1 MSYLVIAH
9 KKTCDTAGN
18 CKIKK
23 LENNF
28 SSSVKESIINSA
40 RLIKIEDTKKNE
52 YKVYI
57 RQRDLIYFISIT
69 RSLFKKITYQ
79 IEYTRLKRLHP
90 ELKKKLEIQYAE
102 LHHYQDMM
110 FFMH

>member
-1 MSYLVIAH
+1 MDKIRPDRQELIVIIE
-9 KKTCDTAGN
+9 
-18 CKIKK
+18 KIK
-23 LENNF
+23 N
-28 SSSVKESIINSA
+28 
-40 RLIKIEDTKKNE
+40 KIEDTKKNE

-57 RQRDLIYFISIT
+57 RQRHLIYFISIT
-69 RSLFKKITYQ
+69 HSLFKKITYQ

>member
-1 MSYLVIAH
+1 MDKIRPDRQELIVII
-9 KKTCDTAGN
+9 K
-18 CKIKK
+18 KIK
-23 LENNF
+23 N
-28 SSSVKESIINSA
+28 
-40 RLIKIEDTKKNE
+40 KIEDTKKKE

-57 RQRDLIYFISIT
+57 RQRHLIYFISIT

-79 IEYTRLKRLHP
+79 IEYTRLKRIHP

-110 FFMH
+110 LFMH